1 MAKKTTKKKTTKK
14 AAPKPARSTSKK
26 TTKKITKK
34 TTKKTTKKVTKAPA
48 KKSAKKSVTKKPAP
62 KKSAPKKPVTKKPAA
77 KKKVTK
83 KPVKKASST
92 KSNAKK
98 TTTKKTTKKPSSTAV
113 KKPVTKKTV
122 TTKSAAKKT
131 TTKITTTK
139 KPATTTKKTSK
150 KTTAKGTPDAMPA
163 VGAAKPAEKRPNRRR
178 SSKPKVALVFPT
190 RPMLGSLKNM
200 KPLIA
205 SGASAKK
212 QESILDG
219 ATPKKIKSP
228 FNKRQLDG
236 YKLIL
241 LAKRNELLGDI
252 QHLEEEALKGGSG
265 DSAHT
270 TNHISEQG
278 SDNYDQALNLNLAAA
293 DRKMLA
299 EIDEALQRIVDR
311 TYGACMITGEPIK
324 KARLDEIPWA
334 KYSIKAAQELDRRG
348 Y

>member
-14 AAPKPARSTSKK
+14 AASKPARSSSKK
-26 TTKKITKK
+26 TTKKSTKKKIAKK
-34 TTKKTTKKVTKAPA
+34 TTKKTTKKKSS
-48 KKSAKKSVTKKPAP
+48 KKST
-62 KKSAPKKPVTKKPAA
+62 
-77 KKKVTK
+77 TK
-83 KPVKKASST
+83 KPVSKKKPTTKKKASP
-92 KSNAKK
+92 KK
-98 TTTKKTTKKPSSTAV
+98 TTKKSTKKTTKKPASRTTP
-113 KKPVTKKTV
+113 KKKTPKQS
-122 TTKSAAKKT
+122 TKATGTKS
-131 TTKITTTK
+131 
-139 KPATTTKKTSK
+139 S
-150 KTTAKGTPDAMPA
+150 KTTAKSKP
-163 VGAAKPAEKRPNRRR
+163 KPAETKAPDKDKAADNKRPNRRR
-178 SSKPKVALVFPT
+178 SSKPKPALVFPT

-205 SGASAKK
+205 SGASVKK
-212 QESILDG
+212 EVSVFD
-219 ATPKKIKSP
+219 AEKPKKIKSP
-228 FNKRQLDG
+228 FTKRQLDG
-236 YKLIL
+236 YKAIL

-252 QHLEEEALKGGSG
+252 QHLEEEALKSGTG

-299 EIDEALQRIVDR
+299 EIDDALQRIADR

-324 KARLDEIPWA
+324 KARLDELPWA